1 MSLTDVLNDFLSR
14 NLHDDFATN
23 FPEAAILLQNST
35 TFYCKRVDAVFQIM
49 GSLTSDVSTLKPGT
63 SEASPVKRRRTTKQ
77 LEKDDL
83 ELLDFVHSEDNVRL
97 SLAKMPKIT
106 PIKQVVLN
114 FDIKAVRKSELS
126 TPLYQSDSDLSF
138 GYKEDFRIFGRSW
151 YGGGPIISQIGDDGA
166 IDDRPAR
173 NWKEGDD
180 IDINIDVGLNGCNG
194 ILSDGA
200 ADDMDDSP
208 AEVNGSL
215 EPITDENANTA
226 IEEAIQKMK
235 AVTVQLHK
243 HVDWEPLNLKFVYP
257 AVLKRR
263 RVFQLPKNLIE
274 EASQVREIMEK
285 KRMKLEQKLAKKA
298 EIVSN
303 GVENNHEPH
312 ENGADID
319 DTNHFDESVDPL
331 RGSDPNSEEI
341 LENSP
346 GTSAAGTSDEM
357 AKFQQHRIEDSL
369 AASVRL
375 KNIGSF
381 AESVWPK
388 IVDAERRKYFSVHEY
403 GTKVLDTFSDN
414 SEEFKDFGEIVK
426 DKPANEI
433 GRYFLA
439 VLTMA
444 NNQNVE
450 LQSDGEPN
458 SLKLKVLSRV
468 RQRDE
473 MDEQLLKMA
482 TDSSQNDDEEDEA

>member
-1 MSLTDVLNDFLSR
+1 MGDKNVIQKYEDLLKPVTANIYKNWSMSLTDVLNDFLSR

-49 GSLTSDVSTLKPGT
+49 GSLTSDVSTL
-63 SEASPVKRRRTTKQ
+63 
-77 LEKDDL
+77 LIMDL
-83 ELLDFVHSEDNVRL
+83 LTFKHAFPSLPYFIFRNRLPSSARLLYFWC
-97 SLAKMPKIT
+97 
-106 PIKQVVLN
+106 
-114 FDIKAVRKSELS
+114 
-126 TPLYQSDSDLSF
+126 
-138 GYKEDFRIFGRSW
+138 RIFGRSW

-403 GTKVLDTFSDN
+403 GTKVLDTFSNN

-433 GRYFLA
+433 AMISSECRSNFYLEDC
-439 VLTMA
+439 VHKCKISE
-444 NNQNVE
+444 NVRAFIIVMYVE
-450 LQSDGEPN
+450 YQSYQFCT
-458 SLKLKVLSRV
+458 VYR
-468 RQRDE
+468 
-473 MDEQLLKMA
+473 
-482 TDSSQNDDEEDEA
+482 